1 MKLLLYIIC
10 LLVFTSV
17 DYILY
22 VNWIDSMKNYPLE
35 SYVTHVSHGSLQGA
49 PENPSEKTTKGH
61 FPYRIR
67 KDKFL

>member
-1 MKLLLYIIC
+1 MKI
-10 LLVFTSV
+10 
-17 DYILY
+17 
-22 VNWIDSMKNYPLE
+22 YPLE

-67 KDKFL
+67 KDTSRLYY